1 MDISGFG
8 LRARLV
14 ASTTYPVGFDI
25 TRFSDDTDPLDVP
38 VVAAAEVAMGLNGDL
53 VSWGSAN
60 AILVNVSVIPGSDED
75 RALETLLE
83 ANRTARGR
91 RPARDRINLTV
102 IYPDG
107 SQATASN
114 GVILQGASAQSVA
127 SSGRLKTRTYNFAF
141 EDIQRSR

>member
-8 LRARLV
+8 LRGRLV
-14 ASTTYPVGFDI
+14 ASTTFPVGVDL
-25 TRFSDDTDPLDVP
+25 TRFADDTDPLDLP
-38 VVAAAEVAMGLNGDL
+38 TVVSAETGMGLNGDL
-53 VSWGSAN
+53 VTWGSAN
-60 AILVNVSVIPGSDED
+60 AILVNLSFIPNSDED
-75 RALETLLE
+75 RAMETLLE

-91 RPARDRINLTV
+91 RPARDTITLTI

-107 SQATASN
+107 SQATASG

-127 SSGRLKTRTYNFAF
+127 SSGRLKTRQWNFAF